1 VRANSLDRPERCSA
15 ARIAAAGLALL
26 TLVLFGSAARAQVP
40 PQGPPPAVTVAP
52 VRSEEIRRSA
62 EFIGRMEA
70 IQSVSIQAR
79 VEGFLQQVAFKEGQD
94 VHAGDLLYVIEPDQY
109 QAALQSAQA
118 QLKSAQA
125 NLTQAERNLARNQEL
140 RQHGTVAQATLDQ
153 AIQQRDAA
161 SGSVM
166 AAQAAV
172 KTAQL
177 NLGYT
182 RITSPI
188 DGRIGATS
196 VTAGNLVGP
205 SSGVLA
211 RVVQLDPIR
220 VVFSVNER
228 DLLALKQQ
236 NGNVSQQQLN
246 ARFVPTLRL
255 ADGATYAQAGR
266 VDFVDNTVDPATGT
280 VAVHA
285 IFPNQQK
292 LLLPGMLVTVTV
304 QPEHPQTSILV
315 PLDAVAQDRQGK
327 FVLVVDDNDRVQQQ
341 RIEVNGQ
348 YNQQWIVTAGL
359 REGEEVIVSGLQK
372 VRPGQQ
378 VKPIPAEKP
387 VGQ

>member
-1 VRANSLDRPERCSA
+1 
-15 ARIAAAGLALL
+15 
-26 TLVLFGSAARAQVP
+26 
-40 PQGPPPAVTVAP
+40 
-52 VRSEEIRRSA
+52 
-62 EFIGRMEA
+62 MEA
-70 IQSVSIQAR
+70 IHSVSIQAR
-79 VEGFLQQVAFKEGQD
+79 VEGFLQQVAFNEGQD
-94 VHAGDLLYVIEPDQY
+94 VHAGDLLYVIEPAQY
-109 QAALQSAQA
+109 QAALQSAEA
-118 QLKSAQA
+118 QLQSAQA

-140 RQHGTVAQATLDQ
+140 RKHGTIAQATLDQ
-153 AIQQRDAA
+153 AIEQRDTAAA
-161 SGSVM
+161 SVT

-228 DLLALKQQ
+228 DLLALKQRS
-236 NGNVSQQQLN
+236 GNVSQQQLN

-255 ADGATYAQAGR
+255 ADGTTYAQAGR

-285 IFPNQQK
+285 VFPNPQK

-304 QPEHPQTSILV
+304 QPEHPQTSIVV

-327 FVLVVDDNDRVQQQ
+327 FVLIVDDNDRVQQH

-378 VKPIPAEKP
+378 VKPVPAEKP